1 MHYNAMQVN
10 NPNQYRS
17 SEMLDTVSCRGSS
30 SLFSIKQD
38 MGLILCI
45 KEKDARNKDG
55 AIDSDLF
62 C

>member
-10 NPNQYRS
+10 NPHQYQS
-17 SEMLDTVSCRGSS
+17 SETLDTLLYRGS

-45 KEKDARNKDG
+45 EEKDARNKDG